1 MDGSRGNAGRL
12 KGAHPQLGPHQ
23 RQRRHM
29 LGAQQ
34 MVSNCERFNSMHCR
48 AVAIETAHSCTVYT
62 CSCAMC
68 CKF

>member
-34 MVSNCERFNSMHCR
+34 MVSDCERFNSMQCR
-48 AVAIETAHSCTVYT
+48 AVAMDWTQLYCIY
-62 CSCAMC
+62 M
-68 CKF
+68 